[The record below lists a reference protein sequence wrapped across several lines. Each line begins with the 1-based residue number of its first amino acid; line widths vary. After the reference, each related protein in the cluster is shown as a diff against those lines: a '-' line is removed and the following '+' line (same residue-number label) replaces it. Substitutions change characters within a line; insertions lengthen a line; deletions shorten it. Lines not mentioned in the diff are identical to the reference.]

1 MATHD
6 TGGQARAH
14 RQNEEADSVDET
26 TEASSDV
33 AERHEKLAD
42 DVDALLDDIDEVLES
57 NAEEFVRSYV
67 QKGGQ

>member
-6 TGGQARAH
+6 TGGQSRSH
-14 RQNEEADSVDET
+14 RQSDDAPEEQAET
-26 TEASSDV
+26 AASSDV

-42 DVDALLDDIDEVLES
+42 DVDAILDDIDEVLES